1 LRGWKGGRTD
11 HRVGLSLC
19 VADGGVWAFGKHLG
33 LAGCGIRGFVCMH
46 AGGVGCG
53 HGLSQED
60 GGNLASNILYLRIAI
75 GLSWVG
81 NLVTLDAQFELELLD
96 R

>member
-1 LRGWKGGRTD
+1 
-11 HRVGLSLC
+11 
-19 VADGGVWAFGKHLG
+19 
-33 LAGCGIRGFVCMH
+33 MH